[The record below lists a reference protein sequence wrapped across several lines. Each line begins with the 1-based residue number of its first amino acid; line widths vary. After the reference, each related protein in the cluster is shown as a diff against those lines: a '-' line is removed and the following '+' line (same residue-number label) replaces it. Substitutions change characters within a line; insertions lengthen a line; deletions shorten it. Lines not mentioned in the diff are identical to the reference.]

1 VRVAWGDDR
10 HGCNNLTQVEVVARQ
25 IPSRSRPTTGRSGRN
40 YATTEKASILYSRQ
54 ELAERL
60 RLAWKHREQNK
71 ANIDI
76 FLAHGM
82 AVEERCDSQLSMSI
96 PSSPLSTKEPNSIR
110 DEGKSQQNLA
120 ATSNLRDRGKKTLED
135 YDNGDEGLCETKLES
150 ASRLIKKDLLT
161 KGDEKTTESVE
172 KQGRDNEV
180 HIYALREN
188 VYLI

>member
-10 HGCNNLTQVEVVARQ
+10 NCDSLAQVEVVARQ
-25 IPSRSRPTTGRSGRN
+25 IPGRSRPTTGRSGRA

-82 AVEERCDSQLSMSI
+82 AVEDRCDSQLSIST
-96 PSSPLSTKEPNSIR
+96 PPTPLSRKEPIQN
-110 DEGKSQQNLA
+110 EGKSQRNPSA
-120 ATSNLRDRGKKTLED
+120 PSNLGEKKTRED
-135 YDNGDEGLCETKLES
+135 HDNGNGRLCEKKLET
-150 ASRLIKKDLLT
+150 ASRLMENDLS
-161 KGDEKTTESVE
+161 KGNEKTAESVE
-172 KQGRDNEV
+172 KEERDNEV
-180 HIYALREN
+180 HVDE
-188 VYLI
+188 

>member
-96 PSSPLSTKEPNSIR
+96 PSSPLSTKELNSIR

-120 ATSNLRDRGKKTLED
+120 ATSNLRDRGKKTHED

-150 ASRLIKKDLLT
+150 ASRLSKKDLLT

>member
-120 ATSNLRDRGKKTLED
+120 ATSNLRDRGKKTHED